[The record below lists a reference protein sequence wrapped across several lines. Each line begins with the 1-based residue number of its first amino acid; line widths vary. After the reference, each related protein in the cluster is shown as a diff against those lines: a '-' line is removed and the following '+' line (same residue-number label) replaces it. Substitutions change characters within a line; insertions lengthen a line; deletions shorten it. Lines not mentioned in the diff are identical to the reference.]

1 GAKPY
6 RKDHQMSTIHRSRTT
21 MLGIAAALSVVLVAP
36 VGAQEKDHA
45 LAMAPTSAVE
55 ARRVVAAQQALQS
68 GDLGSLQEEALLAAV
83 AAGTSWDDT
92 RGYGVVKASRV
103 LAAQRALESADLG
116 SMQEEALTAVVA
128 AGSAEVEASVNDAL
142 QPTRGE
148 RLAQVRS
155 IDLSFSRYLRAEH
168 PGELSYEVGS

>member
-1 GAKPY
+1 
-6 RKDHQMSTIHRSRTT
+6 MFMIHRSRTT
-21 MLGIAAALSVVLVAP
+21 MLSIAAVLSVVLVAP

-45 LAMAPTSAVE
+45 LAMAPTSSVE
-55 ARRVVAAQQALQS
+55 ARRVVAAQQALQA
-68 GDLGSLQEEALLAAV
+68 GDLGSMQEEALLAVV

-92 RGYGVVKASRV
+92 CGYGVVKASRV
-103 LAAQRALESADLG
+103 FAAQRALESADLG

-128 AGSAEVEASVNDAL
+128 AGIPEDEASVSDTL

-148 RLAQVRS
+148 CLAQVRS
-155 IDLSFSRYLRAEH
+155 IELSFSRYLRAEH